1 MAKPRIFVS
10 STYYDLKYVRERLER
25 IISNYC
31 CEPILFESD
40 EVFFNPNTAIDESCY
55 NEIQHC
61 HMMILI
67 VGGRYGS
74 MASTQIEEYE
84 NKYISITQREH
95 ETARKRGI
103 PVMVFVE
110 QNVYSEYKTYLA
122 NKDNNT
128 IKYTHVDDVRVFQ
141 FISKLEQ
148 GAIKVFSKIDD
159 IEHYFSHQIAGM
171 LLTYLNSLQ
180 EEKNKE
186 EVKDAVDEIKV
197 VSQSMQK
204 MVNSIA
210 EKILT
215 DGDKYKDLLRQQNHA
230 LIDFFVEM
238 LDQNMKSNLFSIKVN
253 ADNIGNIESSIY
265 SILKKTIFDK
275 ENLDNAC
282 QKESPHGQYKAIEE
296 LQKQATDQIAQLP
309 EGINLAINIV
319 RIRKQL
325 IQTIDLISTQNELQE
340 YFKESIYDLIEK
352 RLLFPIEFYKDL
364 EKHRWDK

>member
-40 EVFFNPNTAIDESCY
+40 EVFFNANTAIDESCY

-148 GAIKVFSKIDD
+148 GAIKVFSHIDD
-159 IEHYFSHQIAGM
+159 
-171 LLTYLNSLQ
+171 L
-180 EEKNKE
+180 
-186 EVKDAVDEIKV
+186 
-197 VSQSMQK
+197 
-204 MVNSIA
+204 
-210 EKILT
+210 
-215 DGDKYKDLLRQQNHA
+215 
-230 LIDFFVEM
+230 
-238 LDQNMKSNLFSIKVN
+238 
-253 ADNIGNIESSIY
+253 
-265 SILKKTIFDK
+265 
-275 ENLDNAC
+275 
-282 QKESPHGQYKAIEE
+282 
-296 LQKQATDQIAQLP
+296 
-309 EGINLAINIV
+309 
-319 RIRKQL
+319 
-325 IQTIDLISTQNELQE
+325 
-340 YFKESIYDLIEK
+340 
-352 RLLFPIEFYKDL
+352 
-364 EKHRWDK
+364 